1 MLRRRI
7 TRTNRASLG
16 LSLVTAGLT
25 IATAAGQETQPQTP
39 KADDSSDGYL
49 RAVEEPGGLVTL
61 EVAARTFEP
70 IDGIGP
76 KISLVGVSHI
86 GESELYTGLQALLN
100 KHEVVLYE
108 SVMPAGGDG
117 PSGSDDK
124 LRHESTSN
132 AMQFV
137 AKAIARHHTV
147 KGRYPTDKAELLEF
161 ARSNDPR
168 LEDWL
173 AKATIDAWG
182 KSLTYASPGD
192 QQTFSLASLG
202 ADGKEGGEGSNAD
215 IKLDQASL
223 PEAAELQGEED
234 NLQASLA
241 KALGLEYQ
249 LVAIDYGQE
258 NWRCSDMTIDQL
270 DRALKEEGADFSPLE
285 GALAGTSWQG
295 KLAGF
300 ALKMVQ
306 TLDVW
311 FEGAISDIIKIVLID
326 MFADESV
333 IEQGLKQFG
342 QGFEEVIVRQRNQ
355 VVIDELL
362 ELRENE
368 PEVKSIAVFYGAAHM
383 PDMEE
388 RLYSQLGY
396 KYVSQEWTTAIQ
408 VDLSKS
414 ALPPAQ
420 VRYMRRSF
428 KQQMKRQFGKSSAG
442 SGK

>member
-16 LSLVTAGLT
+16 LGLVAAGLT
-25 IATAAGQETQPQTP
+25 IATATAQETQPQIP
-39 KADDSSDGYL
+39 KADDFSEGYL
-49 RAVEEPGGLVTL
+49 RVVEEPGGLITL

-108 SVMPAGGDG
+108 SVMPVGGDG
-117 PSGSDDK
+117 PKGSDDS
-124 LRHESTSN
+124 LRHISTEK

-137 AKAIARHHTV
+137 AEAIARHHV
-147 KGRYPTDKAELLEF
+147 VNGRYPTDKAELLEF
-161 ARSNDPR
+161 ARSKDPR

-173 AKATIDAWG
+173 AKAAIDAWG
-182 KSLTYASPGD
+182 KSLTYTSPED
-192 QQTFSLASLG
+192 QQTFSLVSLG
-202 ADGKEGGEGSNAD
+202 ADGKEGGEGSDAD
-215 IKLDQASL
+215 IKLDQTTL
-223 PEAAELQGEED
+223 PEGIELQGDED
-234 NLQASLA
+234 NLQANLA
-241 KALGLEYQ
+241 KALGLDYQ

-270 DRALKEEGADFSPLE
+270 DRALKEEGSDFAPLE

-295 KLAGF
+295 KLAGI
-300 ALKMVQ
+300 ALKIIQ

-311 FEGAISDIIKIVLID
+311 MEGAISDIIKIVLID
-326 MFADESV
+326 MFADETV

-342 QGFEEVIVRQRNQ
+342 PGFEEVIVRQRNQ
-355 VVIDELL
+355 VVIDDLL
-362 ELRENE
+362 EMRDSE

-383 PDMEE
+383 SDMQE

-396 KYVSQEWTTAIQ
+396 KPVSQEWTTAIQ

-414 ALPPAQ
+414 VLPPSQ
-420 VRYMRRSF
+420 VRYMRRSI
-428 KQQMKRQFGKSSAG
+428 KMQMKRQFGRSSAG
-442 SGK
+442 SDE

>member
-7 TRTNRASLG
+7 ARTNRTCLG
-16 LSLVTAGLT
+16 LGLVAAGLS
-25 IATAAGQETQPQTP
+25 IATATAQETQPQTP
-39 KADDSSDGYL
+39 KSDDLSDGYL
-49 RAVEEPGGLVTL
+49 RVVEESGGLITL

-70 IDGIGP
+70 IDGVGP

-86 GESELYTGLQALLN
+86 GEAELYTSLQELLN

-108 SVMPAGGDG
+108 SVMPTGGDG
-117 PSGSDDK
+117 PKGSDDK
-124 LRHESTSN
+124 LRHASTEK

-137 AKAIARHHTV
+137 AEAIARHHTV
-147 KGRYPTDKAELLEF
+147 NGRYPTSKEDLLEF
-161 ARSNDPR
+161 ARSRDPR

-173 AKATIDAWG
+173 AKAAIDAWG
-182 KSLTYASPGD
+182 KTLTYTSPED
-192 QQTFSLASLG
+192 QQTFSLVSLG
-202 ADGKEGGEGSNAD
+202 ADGKEGGEGSDAD
-215 IKLDQASL
+215 IKLDQTSL
-223 PEAAELQGEED
+223 PEEAEMQGEEV
-234 NLQASLA
+234 NLQESLA

-249 LVAIDYGQE
+249 LVSIDYGQE

-270 DRALKEEGADFSPLE
+270 KRALEEEGADFAPLE

-295 KLAGF
+295 KLAGA
-300 ALKMVQ
+300 ALKIIQ
-306 TLDVW
+306 WLDDW
-311 FEGAISDIIKIVLID
+311 ADGAISDMIKIVLID
-326 MFADESV
+326 LFADETV

-362 ELRENE
+362 EMRERE

-383 PDMEE
+383 LDMQE

-396 KYVSQEWTTAIQ
+396 KAVSQEWITAIQ

-414 ALPPAQ
+414 VLPPSQ
-420 VRYMRRSF
+420 VRIMRRSF
-428 KQQMKRQFGKSSAG
+428 KQQLKRQFGQSSTG
-442 SGK
+442 DDK